1 MNHTMV
7 AGHVSGE
14 PEVRQ
19 TGDGAKVTTL
29 RLASNTRRGSNEETT
44 WWRRTIA
51 GNQFDGM
58 LKYVKK
64 GSALMAFGEM
74 AKPRIYTDREG
85 QPQMSIDLTVRD
97 LRFPPFGRGGEQG
110 NAQQQPNQQHAP
122 QMATTAPT
130 YGSAPEAMPTP
141 EDEIPF

>member
-29 RLASNTRRGSNEETT
+29 RLASNTRRGGNEETT
-44 WWRRTIA
+44 WWRLTVW

-74 AKPRIYTDREG
+74 AKPRIYNDRDG
-85 QPQMSIDLTVRD
+85 NPQVSLDLTVREM
-97 LRFPPFGRGGEQG
+97 RFPPFGRSGEQG
-110 NAQQQPNQQHAP
+110 NVQQQQEP
-122 QMATTAPT
+122 QMATAAPT
-130 YGSAPEAMPTP
+130 YGSAPQDMPMSD
-141 EDEIPF
+141 DEIPF